1 MAIREA
7 EVLFNMDLA
16 NARTS
21 ARFCHEVA
29 SIAEAPLT
37 DELRS
42 ELAGAD
48 DDAEFIG
55 EMVDDAT
62 RSARDHGSGCAL
74 GRRRRGGLGP
84 APILRRRA
92 RSVLRGDVAMRDG
105 PVERRDVTRTDSVG
119 RRLMDRIR
127 ELDPDILECGPH
139 CQHFTRHSGTDH
151 AHNVTELLRVHA

>member
-7 EVLFNMDLA
+7 EVFIKMDLA

-62 RSARDHGSGCAL
+62 QAL
-74 GRRRRGGLGP
+74 ETMGL
-84 APILRRRA
+84 A
-92 RSVLRGDVAMRDG
+92 VLWDAGDVVVWDLRPFTDE
-105 PVERRDVTRTDSVG
+105 EREAFWN
-119 RRLMDRIR
+119 
-127 ELDPDILECGPH
+127 ELAP
-139 CQHFTRHSGTDH
+139 
-151 AHNVTELLRVHA
+151 